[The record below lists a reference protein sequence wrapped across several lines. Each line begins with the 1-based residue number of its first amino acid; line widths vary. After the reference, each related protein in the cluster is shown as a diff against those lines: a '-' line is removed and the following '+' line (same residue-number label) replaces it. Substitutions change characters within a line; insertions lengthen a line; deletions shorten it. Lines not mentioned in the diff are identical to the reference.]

1 MFVARGAVAPI
12 FRDCCIGPSENCNGP
27 SENCNGP
34 GENCIEPS
42 ENCKGPGENCIEPNE
57 NAKNGHARPG
67 VAHCNIKV
75 S

>member
-12 FRDCCIGPSENCNGP
+12 FRDCCNGPSENYIRPGENQNGPSENYIGP

-34 GENCIEPS
+34 GENC
-42 ENCKGPGENCIEPNE
+42 NGPNE
-57 NAKNGHARPG
+57 NAKNGRARPG
-67 VAHCNIKV
+67 VAHFNIKV